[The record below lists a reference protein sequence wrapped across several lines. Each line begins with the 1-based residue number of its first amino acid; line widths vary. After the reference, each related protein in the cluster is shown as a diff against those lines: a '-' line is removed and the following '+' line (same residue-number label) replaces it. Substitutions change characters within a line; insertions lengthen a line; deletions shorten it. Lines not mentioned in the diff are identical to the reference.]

1 MQDKDSKENFI
12 FGVAIGGII
21 LMLFYMLLFFPIVFL
36 YQHIDVHY
44 QTLFKYILMILA
56 TIALINSAYGAFKSS
71 KIIKNY
77 DEIIKNIE
85 FQNKEIEYKSSFKK
99 GFYYRLSIEFSLF

>member
-1 MQDKDSKENFI
+1 MQEKDSKENFI
-12 FGVAIGGII
+12 FGVAIAGITLMMFY
-21 LMLFYMLLFFPIVFL
+21 LMLFFPVVFI
-36 YQHIDVHY
+36 YQHIDVEY
-44 QTLFKYILMILA
+44 QTPFKYILMILA

-85 FQNKEIEYKSSFKK
+85 MQNREIEYKTSFKK

>member
-1 MQDKDSKENFI
+1 MQDKDSKESFI
-12 FGVAIGGII
+12 FGVAIAGITLMI
-21 LMLFYMLLFFPIVFL
+21 FYLMLFFPVVFV
-36 YQHIDVHY
+36 YQHINIQY

-85 FQNKEIEYKSSFKK
+85 LQNKEIEYKSSFKK

>member
-1 MQDKDSKENFI
+1 MQEKDNKESFI
-12 FGVAIGGII
+12 FGVAIAGIT
-21 LMLFYMLLFFPIVFL
+21 LMIFYLLLFFPIIFI
-36 YQHIDVHY
+36 YQHVDGQY
-44 QTLFKYILMILA
+44 QTAFKYVLMILA

-77 DEIIKNIE
+77 DEIIKNIHL
-85 FQNKEIEYKSSFKK
+85 QNSEIDYKTSFKK